1 MHPIQ
6 PSGPGS
12 SIPPELEML
21 SRIIDAQSPAVRE
34 LFQYALIMLMVENG
48 KAAVIDRRVIDA
60 REYLT
65 FKTSADESFTIVKPE
80 VSPELLERMREMA
93 REVLREDSADD
104 TAKSV

>member
-1 MHPIQ
+1 MYPTR
-6 PSGPGS
+6 PSDTDS

-21 SRIIDAQSPAVRE
+21 SRIIDAQSPAARE
-34 LFQYALIMLMVENG
+34 LFRYALIMLMVENG

-65 FKTSADESFTIVKPE
+65 FKTSADESFTIVKPD
-80 VSPELLERMREMA
+80 VSPDLLERMREMA

-104 TAKSV
+104 TGKSV